1 MTCCAFACQYS
12 FSKGKNMFAIPSGKR
27 NGLRRKTWLHQIGRE
42 NFRPTSSAR
51 LCDPGAEGQGRVT
64 RQRRRRRRMEP
75 EWERRAELLTD
86 LESSEYPLSESEDCT
101 SHSSSDDGAE
111 NLLTLYEEDDDK
123 RCVQAAVIV
132 TFVTCLSVILVLI
145 VLDSVDAKLP
155 QNSTY
160 QRANSGANAFTRR
173 RYEPGKRSESFLICT
188 LGGEATDRRLYPPDG
203 LCNWIVYTH
212 VGHNAQNRSLA
223 PAHPGSWPSWS
234 FFLRLRSQYSAT
246 RLMPSL
252 SWRNITGLET
262 RRALSLNRTL
272 TALGMGGLAL
282 LNVRIG
288 VDQVAA
294 LAELLATLASV
305 NPGMFLALG
314 ASFERLNDRT
324 ASGLLPAALL
334 DRLVTP
340 LGLFVLET
348 HQPEP
353 GGDCRTS
360 FSTAQQ
366 PVYGDQGQRLTF
378 RGAHS
383 FMAQPALRYT
393 SPAALAR
400 CVSIMAGA
408 LVFHVPDGERPVL
421 GAPCSHWSLA
431 RLESV
436 CRLASVRANVEAR
449 AMYGHTAHTFFS
461 FESSEHLWTKVF
473 STLQSMLWA
482 EMPTC
487 LAVYALDLDATPGLC
502 FMDQERPNRL
512 VYTAYDI
519 LKLLK
524 NDSILG

>member
-1 MTCCAFACQYS
+1 
-12 FSKGKNMFAIPSGKR
+12 
-27 NGLRRKTWLHQIGRE
+27 
-42 NFRPTSSAR
+42 
-51 LCDPGAEGQGRVT
+51 
-64 RQRRRRRRMEP
+64 MEP
-75 EWERRAELLTD
+75 KWEQHAELLTD
-86 LESSEYPLSESEDCT
+86 LQSSEDPLSESEDYDCS
-101 SHSSSDDGAE
+101 SHSSNDEGVE
-111 NLLTLYEEDDDK
+111 KLLALYEDNDDK

-132 TFVTCLSVILVLI
+132 TFVTCLSIILVLI
-145 VLDSVDAKLP
+145 FLDSVDAKLT
-155 QNSTY
+155 QNSTH
-160 QRANSGANAFTRR
+160 QRVNSGASIVTRR
-173 RYEPGKRSESFLICT
+173 RYEPAKRSESFLICT
-188 LGGEATDRRLYPPDG
+188 LGGAATERRLYPPDG
-203 LCNWIVYTH
+203 LCNWVIYTH

-223 PAHPGSWPSWS
+223 PADPALWLSWG

-252 SWRNITGLET
+252 DWRNITGLET

-272 TALGMGGLAL
+272 TELRMSGLAL

-305 NPGMFLALG
+305 NRGMFLALG

-324 ASGLLPAALL
+324 ASGLLPATLL

-360 FSTAQQ
+360 FSTALQ
-366 PVYGDQGQRLTF
+366 PVYGDHGQRLTF
-378 RGAHS
+378 SGAHS

-400 CVSIMAGA
+400 CVSITAGA

-461 FESSEHLWTKVF
+461 FESSDHVWSKVF
-473 STLQSMLWA
+473 PVLRSMLWA

-487 LAVYALDLDATPGLC
+487 LAVYALDLDASPGLC
-502 FMDQERPNRL
+502 YMDQERPNRL
-512 VYTAYDI
+512 VYTAYDM

-524 NDSILG
+524 SDSTME